1 MRAASPD
8 RPDLRGTACARKGAM
23 AQNSRPKVALL
34 FALGTIIV
42 AITAAANAH
51 HRSAERAQ
59 LLADIHR
66 REIPMAGYALETT
79 GLRSTPEE
87 TAWREYC
94 EHQRVT
100 LIDEARAAA
109 AQ

>member
-1 MRAASPD
+1 M
-8 RPDLRGTACARKGAM
+8 T
-23 AQNSRPKVALL
+23 QNTRSKMALL
-34 FALGTIIV
+34 FAFGTILIV
-42 AITAAANAH
+42 AITAVANAH

-66 REIPMAGYALETT
+66 IELPTANYALETT
-79 GLRSTPEE
+79 GLSSTPKE
-87 TAWREYC
+87 TAWRAYC

-100 LIDEARAAA
+100 LIDEARASA